1 MIDENEVKE
10 KQEYLRINIL
20 EKGYNAH
27 EFMQYLKLLKGEKG
41 LEIENWSKNDLIKAV
56 QEFKRIN
63 PPGNNNQNNQ
73 NNPNNQ
79 NYQNNQ
85 NNQNNQSNQNY
96 QNNQNNYEVVEDYN
110 NQNFDDNQNQNNN
123 YNNNNNNQMK
133 AQEII
138 HCKISEKNELSNKN
152 NLSITLSFPKVTEGT
167 LFSKSYVT
175 YLVETKPLG
184 LQVRRRFSDFVWLH
198 GILKTLYINCIIP
211 PILKKNYITGIKDDV
226 IQKRMRTIE
235 KFLQEIALHPLLR
248 NCQIFYD
255 FISIRDDKD
264 FNLKKQ
270 AYSKIVA
277 PTKVEEFK
285 TLNGEI
291 NISINTEKELLAEKI
306 KKISENNEEL
316 MKKISKEYKS
326 LNQQIKN
333 VISKIKDINILWD
346 ELYKKSNSSY
356 EGEIILGVYDSL
368 AKFMEDWAKMQETQI
383 DLINVKLREYFRYIK
398 NEYHSIKD
406 FYKVYEDKKNDYKKS
421 YQKLKE
427 TKERLFVDKKVNDWG
442 MDKEDLDNKIL
453 LFKEKELSME
463 KMLPDETKKVKDKKK
478 LYGCFLNSLIE
489 EYEKIASLN
498 TQRHKNNIIAFI
510 KEMSNIIITF
520 HVSLNGMVGYLDTL
534 KEDLFTGE

>member
-1 MIDENEVKE
+1 M
-10 KQEYLRINIL
+10 
-20 EKGYNAH
+20 
-27 EFMQYLKLLKGEKG
+27 
-41 LEIENWSKNDLIKAV
+41 
-56 QEFKRIN
+56 
-63 PPGNNNQNNQ
+63 
-73 NNPNNQ
+73 
-79 NYQNNQ
+79 
-85 NNQNNQSNQNY
+85 
-96 QNNQNNYEVVEDYN
+96 
-110 NQNFDDNQNQNNN
+110 
-123 YNNNNNNQMK
+123 
-133 AQEII
+133 
-138 HCKISEKNELSNKN
+138 
-152 NLSITLSFPKVTEGT
+152 
-167 LFSKSYVT
+167 
-175 YLVETKPLG
+175 
-184 LQVRRRFSDFVWLH
+184 
-198 GILKTLYINCIIP
+198 YINCIIP

-235 KFLQEIALHPLLR
+235 KFLQEIVLHPLLR

-368 AKFMEDWAKMQETQI
+368 AKFMEDWAKMQQTQI

-427 TKERLFVDKKVNDWG
+427 TKERLFVDQKVNDWG